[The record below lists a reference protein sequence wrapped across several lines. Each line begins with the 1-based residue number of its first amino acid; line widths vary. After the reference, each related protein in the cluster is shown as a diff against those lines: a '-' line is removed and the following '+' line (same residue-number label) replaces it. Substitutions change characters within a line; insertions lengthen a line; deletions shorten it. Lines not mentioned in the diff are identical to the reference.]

1 MGRKKTDP
9 IERFLSKVRV
19 TDDCWL
25 WLEGLDRDGYGL
37 FGYEGKQWRAH
48 RYMKHIT
55 DGLDNAKPVVMHTCD
70 NPSCVNPDHLVNGTV
85 QENNLD
91 KLNKGRHKGWSFTSW
106 RKGKKKQPDG
116 SWK

>member
-9 IERFLSKVRV
+9 IERFLSKVEI

-25 WLEGLDRDGYGL
+25 WREGLDRDGYGL
-37 FGYEGKQWRAH
+37 FGFEGKQWRAH

-55 DGLDNAKPVVMHTCD
+55 DGLDPNLPVVMHTCD

-91 KLNKGRHKGWSFTSW
+91 KHLKGRNRGWKFTSW
-106 RKGKKKQPDG
+106 KKGKKKQPDG